1 MTNRASVE
9 STRPSEEK
17 SPLKSPKKRWAYVI
31 VIVVVLLA
39 LLVWRQRST
48 GRRMGRGAK
57 PPPTALPV
65 VVQATALGD
74 IDVYLDGLGTVTPLA
89 TVTLRTQVNGQ
100 LTKVAF
106 SEGQMVEKGAVLA
119 VIDSRP
125 YQATLE
131 QYQGQLS
138 QAKAQLA
145 EARIDL
151 ARYET
156 LSEQDSIAKQQVDS
170 ARALVTQYEGLVQTG
185 QANVDSAKL
194 NLAYCEVIAPVAGR
208 VGLRM
213 VDEGNYVTPGDANGL
228 VVLTRVKPITVIF
241 TVPEQQMLA
250 VATRL
255 HSGAKIPVDA
265 FDQNQTHKLAAGTLS
280 AIDNEVDTTTG
291 TFRLRAVFANED
303 ESLFPN
309 QFVNIRMLLDTQHN
323 VIVIPTAGIERN
335 QLGTFVYIVKPDNTV
350 AIHPVTLGTTEG
362 EHVAVV
368 SGLKVGERVVVD
380 GADRLTDGVPV
391 TVQAAK

>member
-106 SEGQMVEKGAVLA
+106 TEGQMVEKGAVLA

>member
-1 MTNRASVE
+1 MT
-9 STRPSEEK
+9 TPPIEENSPRK
-17 SPLKSPKKRWAYVI
+17 SSRKWWVYVILAVILVLALVVWRLKSA
-31 VIVVVLLA
+31 
-39 LLVWRQRST
+39 
-48 GRRMGRGAK
+48 GRPMGRGAK

-65 VVQATALGD
+65 VVHTAALGD
-74 IDVYLDGLGTVTPLA
+74 IDVYLEGLGTVTPLA
-89 TVTLRTQVNGQ
+89 TVTLRTQINGQ

-106 SEGQMVEKGAVLA
+106 TEGQMVEKGAVLA
-119 VIDSRP
+119 TIDPRP
-125 YQATLE
+125 YQAALE
-131 QYQGQLS
+131 QYQGQLQ
-138 QAKAQLA
+138 QAQAQLA

-151 ARYET
+151 SRYET

-194 NLAYCEVIAPVAGR
+194 NLVYCQVIAPVAGR

-241 TVPEQQMLA
+241 TIPEQQMLA
-250 VATRL
+250 VAARL
-255 HSGAKIPVDA
+255 HSGATIPVDA
-265 FDQNQTHKLAAGTLS
+265 FDQNQTRKLASGSLS
-280 AIDNEVDTTTG
+280 AIDNQVDTTTG

-309 QFVNIRMLLDTQHN
+309 QFVNVRMLLDTQHG

-350 AIHPVTLGTTEG
+350 TIHPVTLGTTEG

-368 SGLKVGERVVVD
+368 SGLKVGDRVVVD

>member
-1 MTNRASVE
+1 M
-9 STRPSEEK
+9 
-17 SPLKSPKKRWAYVI
+17 YVI
-31 VIVVVLLA
+31 LIVIVLLA

-48 GRRMGRGAK
+48 GRPMMARGAK
-57 PPPTALPV
+57 APPTALPV
-65 VVQATALGD
+65 VVHTAALGD
-74 IDVYLDGLGTVTPLA
+74 IDIYLDGLGTVTPLA
-89 TVTLRTQVNGQ
+89 TVTLRTQISGQ

-106 SEGQMVEKGAVLA
+106 TEGQMVEKGAVLA
-119 VIDSRP
+119 TIDPRP
-125 YQATLE
+125 YQAALE
-131 QYQGQLS
+131 QYQGQLR
-138 QAKAQLA
+138 QAQAQLA

-151 ARYET
+151 SRYET

-194 NLAYCEVIAPVAGR
+194 NLAYCQVIAPVAGR

-250 VATRL
+250 VASRL
-255 HSGAKIPVDA
+255 HSGATIPVEA
-265 FDQNQTHKLAAGTLS
+265 FDQNQTRKLAGGTLS
-280 AIDNEVDTTTG
+280 AIDNQVDTTTG

-309 QFVNIRMLLDTQHN
+309 QFVNVRMLLDTQHN

-362 EHVAVV
+362 EHVAIA

-391 TVQAAK
+391 TVQAEK

>member
-1 MTNRASVE
+1 MT
-9 STRPSEEK
+9 TPTEEIPARK
-17 SPLKSPKKRWAYVI
+17 SAWKRWVYVI
-31 VIVVVLLA
+31 LIVIVLLA

-48 GRRMGRGAK
+48 GRPMMARGAK
-57 PPPTALPV
+57 VPPTALPV
-65 VVQATALGD
+65 VVHTAALGD
-74 IDVYLDGLGTVTPLA
+74 IDIYLDGLGTVTPLA

-106 SEGQMVEKGAVLA
+106 TEGQMVEKGAVLA
-119 VIDSRP
+119 VIDPRP
-125 YQATLE
+125 YQAALE

-138 QAKAQLA
+138 QAQAQLA
-145 EARIDL
+145 EAKIDL

-194 NLAYCEVIAPVAGR
+194 NLAYCQVVAPVSGR

-241 TVPEQQMLA
+241 TIPEQQMLA
-250 VATRL
+250 VAARL
-255 HSGAKIPVDA
+255 HSGAVIPVDA
-265 FDQNQTHKLAAGTLS
+265 FDQNQTRKLASGTLS
-280 AIDNEVDTTTG
+280 AIDNQVDTSTG
-291 TFRLRAVFANED
+291 TFRLRAVFANDD

-309 QFVNIRMLLDTQHN
+309 QFVNVRMLLDTQHN
-323 VIVIPTAGIERN
+323 VIVVPTAGIERN

-362 EHVAVV
+362 EHVAIA

-391 TVQAAK
+391 TVQAEK

>member
-1 MTNRASVE
+1 M
-9 STRPSEEK
+9 
-17 SPLKSPKKRWAYVI
+17 I

-48 GRRMGRGAK
+48 GRPMGRGAK
-57 PPPTALPV
+57 LPPTALPV
-65 VVQATALGD
+65 VVQTTALGD

-89 TVTLRTQVNGQ
+89 TVTLRAQVNGR
-100 LTKVAF
+100 LTKIAF
-106 SEGQMVEKGAVLA
+106 AEGQMVEKGAVLA
-119 VIDSRP
+119 VIDPRP
-125 YQATLE
+125 YQAALE

-138 QAKAQLA
+138 QAQAQLA
-145 EARIDL
+145 EAKIDL

-185 QANVDSAKL
+185 QANVDSANL

-213 VDEGNYVTPGDANGL
+213 VDEGNYVTPGDANGI

-250 VATRL
+250 VASRL

-265 FDQNQTHKLAAGTLS
+265 FDQNQTRKLAAGTLS

-335 QLGTFVYIVKPDNTV
+335 QLGTFVYIVKSDNKV

>member
-1 MTNRASVE
+1 MT
-9 STRPSEEK
+9 TPPTEEK
-17 SPLKSPKKRWAYVI
+17 PARKSAWKRWVYVI
-31 VIVVVLLA
+31 LIVIVLLA

-48 GRRMGRGAK
+48 GRPMMARGAK
-57 PPPTALPV
+57 APPTALPV
-65 VVQATALGD
+65 VVHTAALGD
-74 IDVYLDGLGTVTPLA
+74 IDIYLDGLGTVTPLA
-89 TVTLRTQVNGQ
+89 TVTLRTQISGQ

-106 SEGQMVEKGAVLA
+106 TEGQMVEKGAVLA
-119 VIDSRP
+119 TIDPRP
-125 YQATLE
+125 YQAALE
-131 QYQGQLS
+131 QYQGQLR
-138 QAKAQLA
+138 QAQAQLA

-151 ARYET
+151 SRYET

-194 NLAYCEVIAPVAGR
+194 NLAYCQVIAPVAGR

-250 VATRL
+250 VASRL
-255 HSGAKIPVDA
+255 HSGATIPVEA
-265 FDQNQTHKLAAGTLS
+265 FDQNQTRKLAGGTLS
-280 AIDNEVDTTTG
+280 AIDNQVDTTTG

-309 QFVNIRMLLDTQHN
+309 QFVNVRMLLDTQHN

-362 EHVAVV
+362 EHVAIA

-391 TVQAAK
+391 TVQAEK

>member
-1 MTNRASVE
+1 MT
-9 STRPSEEK
+9 TPPTEEK
-17 SPLKSPKKRWAYVI
+17 PARKSAWKRWVYVI
-31 VIVVVLLA
+31 LIVIVLLA

-48 GRRMGRGAK
+48 GRPMMARGAK
-57 PPPTALPV
+57 APPTALPV
-65 VVQATALGD
+65 VVHTAALGD
-74 IDVYLDGLGTVTPLA
+74 IDIYLDGLGTVTPLA
-89 TVTLRTQVNGQ
+89 TVTLRTQISGQ

-106 SEGQMVEKGAVLA
+106 TEGQMVEKGAVLA
-119 VIDSRP
+119 TIDPRP
-125 YQATLE
+125 YQAALE
-131 QYQGQLS
+131 QYQGQLR
-138 QAKAQLA
+138 QAQAQLA

-151 ARYET
+151 SRYET

-194 NLAYCEVIAPVAGR
+194 NLAYCQVIAPVAGR

-250 VATRL
+250 VASRL
-255 HSGAKIPVDA
+255 HSGATIPVEA
-265 FDQNQTHKLAAGTLS
+265 FDQNQTRKLAGGTLS
-280 AIDNEVDTTTG
+280 AIDNQVDTTTG

-309 QFVNIRMLLDTQHN
+309 QFVNVRMLLDTQHN

-350 AIHPVTLGTTEG
+350 AIHPVMLGTTEG
-362 EHVAVV
+362 EHVAIA

-391 TVQAAK
+391 TVQAEK